1 MLRYRADHFSEIL
14 VNFYRSQVLRRVL
27 GADLLIGVYAAA
39 IVWAGKQHMIP
50 AFKVDPA
57 VFPVMTLLL
66 SFLLAFR
73 TNGAYDRWW
82 EGRKQLG
89 ALVNATRNLALMLAA
104 RLPEDGAERRRTYA
118 REISAF
124 TAALNHHLRRD
135 LDVEML
141 SDLEA
146 EDKEFLRKLEH
157 VPLALSARLARR
169 VEEDHAAGVFSGFQ
183 LLDLQGH
190 VAKLMDIGGACE
202 RIKNT
207 PIPFSYSSYLKN
219 LLLLFC
225 MLMPIGLQSDNGYLS
240 VPIVMLVF
248 GCLVGLELLA
258 ADIEDPFGY
267 QENDLPIGRLTH
279 MIRRNVHEVL
289 VGARPED
296 EVVPS
301 KELEG
306 IEVAI

>member
-1 MLRYRADHFSEIL
+1 MLRYRADEVSQVL

-27 GADLLIGVYAAA
+27 GADLVIGLYAAA
-39 IVWAGKQHMIP
+39 VVWAGQQGMIP
-50 AFKVDPA
+50 DFRVDPA

-82 EGRKQLG
+82 EGRKQWG

-104 RLPEDGAERRRTYA
+104 RLPAEDGDRRQAYA
-118 REISAF
+118 ANISAF

-135 LDVEML
+135 LDVALLTDL
-141 SDLEA
+141 SPAEKEA
-146 EDKEFLRKLEH
+146 LGDLEH
-157 VPLALSARLARR
+157 VPLALSAQLARR
-169 VEEDHAAGVFSGFQ
+169 VEEDHAAGAFSGFQ

-225 MLMPIGLQSDNGYLS
+225 LLMPVGLQSENGYLS

-279 MIRRNVHEVL
+279 MIRRNVFEVL

-301 KELEG
+301 KEPEG